1 MSSRSRAG
9 GFLLTFQLLRI
20 RIVALDQHRPLRFEL
35 LVQGRLALLPGLG
48 VAVQERYLPGNGGT
62 EGEAERG
69 RAEAGAAGARREG
82 SGGSGLAYLGS
93 LAQQRLDEGSADALS
108 PAGDQSHL
116 AIDVHGAARPRG
128 AEEPSPA

>member
-20 RIVALDQHRPLRFEL
+20 RNVALDEHRPLRFEL

-69 RAEAGAAGARREG
+69 SPRLGARREG

>member
-20 RIVALDQHRPLRFEL
+20 RNVALDEHRPLRFEL

-93 LAQQRLDEGSADALS
+93 LAQQRLDDGSAAALR

-116 AIDVHGAARPRG
+116 ALAVHGAARPRG
-128 AEEPSPA
+128 AEAPSPA

>member
-1 MSSRSRAG
+1 MLNYFFES
-9 GFLLTFQLLRI
+9 TFQLLRI
-20 RIVALDQHRPLRFEL
+20 RNVALDEHRPLRFEL

-82 SGGSGLAYLGS
+82 SGGQSGNQEDIA
-93 LAQQRLDEGSADALS
+93 
-108 PAGDQSHL
+108 HL
-116 AIDVHGAARPRG
+116 LERR
-128 AEEPSPA
+128 